1 MLQTVREPMSGID
14 LAWLRM
20 ESATTPMM
28 VVAILTLASPISVS
42 AVRELIERRL
52 LRFARF
58 TQRPIHD
65 LTGTDWQ
72 TDPQFTLD
80 THVHGLVLPA
90 RAGQRQLESAASEL
104 ASTRLDPAHPLWQI
118 HVVERY
124 RRGSAIIARFHHC
137 YGDGAAL
144 VRVLGSLAD
153 QSRRSSPAP
162 AEPTQAPLPS
172 PASWLLVGPAVSL
185 AEELVGGAFNIVSAS
200 LHALAH
206 PSETAVLA
214 LQVSN
219 ATRELARIATLGDEP
234 PTSLKGRLGVRKQ
247 VAWAATLKLDE
258 VKTIGHA
265 LDSTVNDVLLTSVAG
280 ALGHY
285 LRERESVDDDLV
297 VRALVPINLRP
308 LEPEPALG
316 NRFGLVFANLP
327 IGERDPLARLMKVH
341 RDMENLKHSAQPL
354 ISLWLLTAMGM
365 LPGVV
370 ETQAIDLFTSKATL
384 VISNVPGP
392 QHPLFLAGARI
403 KQPLFWVPQA
413 GRIGIGISL
422 LTYNGRVHFG
432 VMADDKLIA
441 DPRGV
446 TQAFA
451 TEFEKLLLCV
461 VSMQPGARHRRPP
474 RHA

>member
-1 MLQTVREPMSGID
+1 MLEHVREPMSGID

-28 VVAILTLASPISVS
+28 VVAILTLASPVS
-42 AVRELIERRL
+42 LSAIRALIERRL

-65 LTGTDWQ
+65 FTGTDWQ

-80 THVHGLVLPA
+80 THVHRLVLPA
-90 RAGQRQLESAASEL
+90 RAGQRQLEAAASDL
-104 ASTRLDPAHPLWQI
+104 ASTSLDPRHPLWQI

-124 RRGSAIIARFHHC
+124 RRGSALIMRFHHC

-153 QSRRSSPAP
+153 AHSPSASTSTP
-162 AEPTQAPLPS
+162 PPPS
-172 PASWLLVGPAVSL
+172 PFVSSVPLVGSAVSW
-185 AEELVGGAFNIVSAS
+185 AEDFVAGALNLVSAS
-200 LHALAH
+200 LHALTH
-206 PSETAVLA
+206 PKETAALA
-214 LQVSN
+214 QQVSN
-219 ATRELARIATLGDEP
+219 ATAELARIATLSDEP
-234 PTSLKGRLGVRKQ
+234 STAFKGELGVRKR
-247 VAWAATLKLDE
+247 VAWAATLRLDE

-265 LDSTVNDVLLTSVAG
+265 LDCTVNDVLLTTVAG

-285 LRERESVDDDLV
+285 LRQRGSVDEDMV
-297 VRALVPINLRP
+297 IRALVPVNLRP
-308 LEPEPALG
+308 LNAEPELG

-327 IGERDPLARLMKVH
+327 VGERDPVARLIRVH
-341 RDMENLKHSAQPL
+341 GDMENLKRSTQPL
-354 ISLWLLTAMGM
+354 LSFWLLTAMGM
-365 LPGVV
+365 LPGIV
-370 ETQAIDLFTSKATL
+370 ETQAIDVFTSKATL

-392 QHPLFLAGARI
+392 KHSLFLAGARI
-403 KQPLFWVPQA
+403 EQPLFWVPQA

-432 VMADDKLIA
+432 VMADANLIG
-441 DPRGV
+441 DPSVV
-446 TQAFA
+446 TRAFA

-461 VSMQPGARHRRPP
+461 VSMQPGVRRGGSP
-474 RHA
+474 RHT